1 MAIPEGQIK
10 FYAKDRN
17 EWRRWLEKNH
27 ASEKK
32 VWLLMYHKNSGMP
45 GVYYAEA
52 VEEALCF
59 GWIDSRPNKN
69 DDKSFYLSF
78 SPRKSGSV
86 WSQLNKDRVKK
97 LIKDGKMHP
106 AGAKM
111 IALARKNGMWNA
123 LKKID
128 QMEIPDDLSKAF
140 RKNKTALRNFESFPP
155 SSKKIILGWIE
166 SAKRIE
172 TREKR
177 IQETIALAEKNI
189 RANHY
194 VKKK

>member
-1 MAIPEGQIK
+1 MPIPEGQVK
-10 FYAKDRN
+10 FYAKSRE
-17 EWRRWLEKNH
+17 EWRRWLEQNH
-27 ASEKK
+27 ATQKK
-32 VWLLMYHKNSGMP
+32 VWLLIYHKESGKP
-45 GVYYAEA
+45 AVYYAEA

-69 DDKSFYLSF
+69 DSQSYYLSF
-78 SPRKSGSV
+78 SPRKAGSV
-86 WSQLNKDRVKK
+86 WSQLNKDRVRK
-97 LIKDGKMHP
+97 LIREGKMRP

-111 IALARKNGMWNA
+111 IALAKKNGMWNA

-128 QMEIPDDLSKAF
+128 RMEIPDDLGKALK
-140 RKNKTALRNFESFPP
+140 KNKTALKNFESFPP

-166 SAKRIE
+166 SAKRRE

-177 IQETIALAEKNI
+177 IQETVTLAEKNI

-194 VKKK
+194 VKK